1 MRNQSVLPLQEMK
14 NEFMMVTKQNKVK
27 LVNEDTTTRRNPD
40 PNLGFYLTAVK
51 VAQCKQVADNSREKG
66 EEIKAR

>member
-40 PNLGFYLTAVK
+40 SNSIIYPTTVK
-51 VAQCKQVADNSREKG
+51 VTQCRKVAENRREK
-66 EEIKAR
+66 E